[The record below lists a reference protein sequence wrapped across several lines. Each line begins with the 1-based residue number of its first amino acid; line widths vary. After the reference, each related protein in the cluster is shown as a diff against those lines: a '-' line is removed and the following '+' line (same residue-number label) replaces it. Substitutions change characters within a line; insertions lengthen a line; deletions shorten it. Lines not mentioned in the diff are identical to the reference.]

1 MTELRYL
8 GVLSFVLACADP
20 DTFSLDGPS
29 PARTAEPDDIAAAL
43 EAESPTVEPSLDSIA
58 HERLWSSPE
67 DPPTRTLAGAAGG
80 LAGQHYLTCNERH
93 LEVFAERL
101 GQAHGGGY
109 LGIGADQAYLLLAW
123 ADPEIAWLADYDAN
137 VVAIHR
143 VHLSFLRLAETP
155 EAFFE
160 LWCREGVERALTRI
174 AEDPHSSLGDAKQ
187 RAQLGVLYRENLRII
202 HNRLEQLRG
211 MSIANYLNNQQLY
224 DRVRKLALA
233 DRVRPIVADLRGEV
247 AVRGIAEVARELG
260 VELRVLYLS
269 NAEEYWP
276 DYGQQY
282 RSNIEVLPWADD
294 AIVLRTLLTWSRNRD
309 YAYNIQPVA
318 NYRAWLSRPWVMFVY
333 QVVHRPVKPKL
344 ARGETDVFETTRD
357 PSESPAD
364 RRADQQRQNGISPR
378 SSSLSNSSPKP

>member
-1 MTELRYL
+1 MTDLRHL
-8 GVLSFVLACADP
+8 GILSFALACTDP
-20 DTFSLDGPS
+20 DTVSIDRPS
-29 PARTAEPDDIAAAL
+29 PARTAEPDGATKAL
-43 EAESPTVEPSLDSIA
+43 EVESATIELLEPIA
-58 HERLWSSPE
+58 RERLWTSPE
-67 DPPTRTLAGAAGG
+67 DPPARTLAGATGG
-80 LAGQHYLTCNERH
+80 LAGQHYLTGNERH

-160 LWCREGVERALTRI
+160 LWCREGVERALARI
-174 AEDPHSSLGDAKQ
+174 GEDPHPSLGDAKQ
-187 RAQLGVLYRENLRII
+187 RARLSTLYRENLRII

-211 MSIANYLNNQQLY
+211 MTTANYLNDQQLY
-224 DRVRKLALA
+224 ERVRKLALA

-247 AVRGIAEVARELG
+247 GLRGIAEVARDLG

-269 NAEEYWP
+269 NAEEYWT

-282 RSNIEVLPWADD
+282 RLNIEALPWADD

-309 YAYNIQPVA
+309 YAYNIQPVE
-318 NYRAWLSRPWVMFVY
+318 NFRAWLSRPWVVFVY
-333 QVVHRPVKPKL
+333 QVVHRPVKPRL
-344 ARGETDVFETTRD
+344 GRGEIDVFETTRD

-364 RRADQQRQNGISPR
+364 HRWRATWG
-378 SSSLSNSSPKP
+378 LK